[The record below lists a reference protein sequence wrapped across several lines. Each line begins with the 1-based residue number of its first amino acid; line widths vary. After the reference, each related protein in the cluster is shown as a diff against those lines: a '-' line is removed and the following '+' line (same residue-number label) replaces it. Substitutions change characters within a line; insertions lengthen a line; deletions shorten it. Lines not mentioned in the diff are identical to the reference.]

1 MLTTMLYVWR
11 VVELFGGDGDNDYE
25 RDMTNPMFGV
35 MSRNE
40 VKMPLQRTVATLVN
54 FIGRAIH
61 ISCQP
66 NLGGFSIV
74 IMTSDM

>member
-54 FIGRAIH
+54 FIGGAIH
-61 ISCQP
+61 I
-66 NLGGFSIV
+66 
-74 IMTSDM
+74 